1 MSRFCRKELST
12 AIDDM
17 RKLLQQEKGKDIG
30 NEGRTLASPPQQQSA
45 TNGESS
51 TRQNGHGQ
59 KLNPY
64 TGLVPSVTLHPSLQ
78 NMSDMVASNNGQ
90 NGILPSNSNPASS
103 ELSNSSPPYLP
114 PNLSM
119 TILNTPT
126 RLIRRYTDSALTPE
140 IFPSIWALGEPLVVT
155 DLKSKF
161 KINWTPEYFMEKYG
175 NQSCLIIECQTDVNK
190 RITVGEF
197 FKDFGKYEGRE
208 DCWKLKVKCKFL
220 IHALPGL
227 CHYAGLAPIY

>member
-1 MSRFCRKELST
+1 MTSIFSTSWMCRLCGRETCAECFQTVNDLTTDRPGADQAEVLALQVRREKHAHNNPFFLACTRRNEHQAKDFSPMSRFCRKELST

-103 ELSNSSPPYLP
+103 ELSN
-114 PNLSM
+114 
-119 TILNTPT
+119 
-126 RLIRRYTDSALTPE
+126 
-140 IFPSIWALGEPLVVT
+140 
-155 DLKSKF
+155 
-161 KINWTPEYFMEKYG
+161 
-175 NQSCLIIECQTDVNK
+175 
-190 RITVGEF
+190 
-197 FKDFGKYEGRE
+197 
-208 DCWKLKVKCKFL
+208 
-220 IHALPGL
+220 
-227 CHYAGLAPIY
+227 